1 LVELAKWQERF
12 QALGV
17 NVAAMTYDDRATL
30 ASFHNERKLRYPL
43 LQDVGGKHVIAY
55 GIINEQYQQGGSGY
69 VVPHPGVIFLSNDGI
84 VILKFAYPGFR
95 NRPSFD
101 AIYSVIADE

>member
-1 LVELAKWQERF
+1 MVELAEWQERF
-12 QALGV
+12 EALGV

-30 ASFHNERKLRYPL
+30 ASFHNEKRLRYPL

-55 GIINEQYQQGGSGY
+55 GILNEHYQPGESGY
-69 VVPHPGVIFLSNDGI
+69 GVPHPGVILLSSEGI
-84 VILKFAYPGFR
+84 VKSKFAYPGFR

-101 AIYSVIADE
+101 AIYSVIANE